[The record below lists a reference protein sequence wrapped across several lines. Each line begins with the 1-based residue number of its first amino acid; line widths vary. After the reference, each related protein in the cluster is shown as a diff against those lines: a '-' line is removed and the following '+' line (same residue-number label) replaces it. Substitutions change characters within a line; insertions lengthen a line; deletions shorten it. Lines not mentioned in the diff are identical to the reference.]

1 MFNVNG
7 NRYGHFI
14 GVPQKWVVYV
24 TKVVLNIFVSN
35 QDLQISIF
43 TVYETPD
50 MQSTNV
56 KHKSSVA
63 HICHEKSITTLW
75 IQMCI
80 FSSFTLLY
88 FMSQVV
94 TQMHGTVSCTHWFM
108 YRFLLNTLRPRQNG
122 RRFADDTFKRIVLNE
137 NIRISIKISLKFV
150 PKDPINNNPA
160 LVQIMACCR
169 SGDKPLSESLM
180 VSLLTHICG
189 LSEFICLIFL
199 YFFVFIFHRKSITL
213 PFH

>member
-1 MFNVNG
+1 
-7 NRYGHFI
+7 
-14 GVPQKWVVYV
+14 
-24 TKVVLNIFVSN
+24 
-35 QDLQISIF
+35 
-43 TVYETPD
+43 

-108 YRFLLNTLRPRQNG
+108 YRLLLNTLRPRQYG

-160 LVQIMACCR
+160 FGNVVCKMTTTLFNLHCV
-169 SGDKPLSESLM
+169 KY
-180 VSLLTHICG
+180 
-189 LSEFICLIFL
+189 FKIFTYVVWCEPGQSWCIR
-199 YFFVFIFHRKSITL
+199 YFDSRKFHWCHRFPIQGPMNNIHTRGAFLWFHRSVTIMYSVDIWK
-213 PFH
+213 